1 VDSPSNPPEP
11 PADGVVVAAPVST
24 RRVVLLT
31 LEYVGIFF
39 VVAGA
44 FALAKVPGGPIPVLI
59 VLAVA
64 AVFYLRRQP
73 DFDRRDF
80 WRSAPLRGE
89 LPSMAA
95 MWALAT
101 VVGVVAIW
109 FYSRSM
115 LFDLPR
121 QQTLLWLAVIVGYP
135 VFSVYPQELVFRA
148 FLLHRYAPLF
158 RTPRRLAAASA
169 AAFGF
174 AHILFGN
181 VLAVV
186 LTLVGGWLFARRY
199 QRTRSLLTVCVE
211 HAGYGL
217 IIFTIGLGRYFYH
230 AAVH

>member
-1 VDSPSNPPEP
+1 MTVGADSVDPPLNVEP
-11 PADGVVVAAPVST
+11 PPVGT
-24 RRVVLLT
+24 RHLVWLAVEYT
-31 LEYVGIFF
+31 LVFF

-44 FALAKVPGGPIPVLI
+44 FAVAHVPGGPIPVLL

-64 AVFYLRRQP
+64 SVFYLRHQP
-73 DFDRRDF
+73 DFDRRDL
-80 WRSAPLRGE
+80 WRPAPLRGS

-95 MWALAT
+95 MWTLAAA
-101 VVGVVAIW
+101 VGLAAIW
-109 FYSRSM
+109 FYSPPM

-121 QQTLLWLAVIVGYP
+121 QQTVLWLAVIVGYP

-148 FLLHRYAPLF
+148 FLLRRYAPLF

-181 VLAVV
+181 VLAVA

-217 IIFTIGLGRYFYH
+217 LIFTIGLGRYFYH
-230 AAVH
+230 GTR

>member
-1 VDSPSNPPEP
+1 MTEPAPEP
-11 PADGVVVAAPVST
+11 TAAAPSGAGPVVGT
-24 RRVVLLT
+24 RRAVWLAV
-31 LEYVGIFF
+31 EYVFIFF

-44 FALAKVPGGPIPVLI
+44 FALARVPGGPIPVLV

-64 AVFYLRRQP
+64 SVFYLRHQP

-80 WRSAPLRGE
+80 WRPAPLRPA
-89 LPSMAA
+89 LPSMLALWSLAA
-95 MWALAT
+95 
-101 VVGVVAIW
+101 VVGVVAIYL
-109 FYSRSM
+109 YSPSM
-115 LFDLPR
+115 LLDLPR
-121 QQTLLWLAVIVGYP
+121 QQTLLWAAVIVGYP

-181 VLAVV
+181 VLAVA

-217 IIFTIGLGRYFYH
+217 LIFTIGFGRYFYH
-230 AAVH
+230 GTH

>member
-1 VDSPSNPPEP
+1 
-11 PADGVVVAAPVST
+11 
-24 RRVVLLT
+24 VLLA
-31 LEYVGIFF
+31 LEYFGIFF
-39 VVAGA
+39 AVAGA
-44 FALAKVPGGPIPVLI
+44 FAIAKVPGGPIPVLL

-64 AVFYLRRQP
+64 SIFYLRHQP
-73 DFDRRDF
+73 DFARGDL
-80 WRSAPLRGE
+80 WRPGPLRAA

-95 MWALAT
+95 MWSLAA

-109 FYSRSM
+109 FYSKPM

-121 QQTLLWLAVIVGYP
+121 HETLLWLAVIVGYP

-158 RTPRRLAAASA
+158 RTPTQAAAASA

-199 QRTRSLLTVCVE
+199 QRTRSLLTTCVE

-217 IIFTIGLGRYFYH
+217 IIFSIGLGHYFYH

>member
-1 VDSPSNPPEP
+1 VP
-11 PADGVVVAAPVST
+11 PVST
-24 RRVVLLT
+24 RRLVLLG

-44 FALAKVPGGPIPVLI
+44 FAIAKVPGGPIPVLV
-59 VLAVA
+59 VLAVGS
-64 AVFYLRRQP
+64 VFYLRHQP

-80 WRSAPLRGE
+80 WRRQPLRGA

-95 MWALAT
+95 MWALAA

-109 FYSRSM
+109 FYSKSM
-115 LFDLPR
+115 LFDLAR
-121 QQTLLWLAVIVGYP
+121 RETLLWLAVIIGYP

-148 FLLHRYAPLF
+148 FLLHRYRPLF
-158 RTPRRLAAASA
+158 RSPGRLAAASA

-181 VLAVV
+181 VLAVA

-199 QRTRSLLTVCVE
+199 QRTRSLLTTCVE

-217 IIFTIGLGRYFYH
+217 IIFTIGLGHYFYH
-230 AAVH
+230 GTVH